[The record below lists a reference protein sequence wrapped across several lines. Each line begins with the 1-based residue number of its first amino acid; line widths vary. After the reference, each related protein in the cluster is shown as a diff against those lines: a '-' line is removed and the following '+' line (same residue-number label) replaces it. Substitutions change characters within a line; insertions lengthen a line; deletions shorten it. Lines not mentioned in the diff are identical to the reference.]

1 MLYIVFCFTCTKVKG
16 SSTSLK
22 NFVAKNE
29 QVKID
34 NMDATTTVGNIK
46 KSSAKTYANGKD
58 ETDLPRVRIDRLVGT
73 SESNMG
79 INATIDTVSAP
90 MAATAIDIV
99 QMKGKIYHIVFCLNN
114 FRCASS

>member
-22 NFVAKNE
+22 IFIAKNE
-29 QVKID
+29 QVKND
-34 NMDATTTVGNIK
+34 NMDAATAVGNIK
-46 KSSAKTYANGKD
+46 KSSAKTYANGKGKS
-58 ETDLPRVRIDRLVGT
+58 RLVGT

-90 MAATAIDIV
+90 IIAATAIDIV

>member
-22 NFVAKNE
+22 ILIAKNK
-29 QVKID
+29 QVKND
-34 NMDATTTVGNIK
+34 NMDAATAVGNIK
-46 KSSAKTYANGKD
+46 KSSAKTYANGKGKS
-58 ETDLPRVRIDRLVGT
+58 RLVGT
-73 SESNMG
+73 SESYMG

-90 MAATAIDIV
+90 IAATAIDIV

>member
-22 NFVAKNE
+22 NFIAKNE
-29 QVKID
+29 QVKND
-34 NMDATTTVGNIK
+34 NMDGATTVGNIK
-46 KSSAKTYANGKD
+46 KSSAKTYANGKGKS
-58 ETDLPRVRIDRLVGT
+58 RLVGT

-90 MAATAIDIV
+90 IAATVIDIV
-99 QMKGKIYHIVFCLNN
+99 QMKGKIYHIVFWLNN
-114 FRCASS
+114 FRSASS

>member
-22 NFVAKNE
+22 ILIAKNE
-29 QVKID
+29 QVKKD
-34 NMDATTTVGNIK
+34 NMDAATAVGNIK
-46 KSSAKTYANGKD
+46 KSSAKTYANGKGKS
-58 ETDLPRVRIDRLVGT
+58 RLVGT

-90 MAATAIDIV
+90 IAATV
-99 QMKGKIYHIVFCLNN
+99 QMKGKIYPIVFCLNN
-114 FRCASS
+114 FRCAGS

>member
-22 NFVAKNE
+22 NFIAKNE
-29 QVKID
+29 QVKNDIL
-34 NMDATTTVGNIK
+34 DAATTVGIIK

-58 ETDLPRVRIDRLVGT
+58 ETDLPRVPDRLVGT
-73 SESNMG
+73 SKSDMG

-90 MAATAIDIV
+90 IAATAIDIV